1 MSPVRLL
8 RENPGFARLW
18 AAEVV
23 SLLGDWFTIIALA
36 VLVSRSTGGS
46 GLAIGG
52 LLLTQLLPAVVFA
65 PWAGVVVDRFD
76 RRRLLIGSDV
86 IRAIVV
92 LAFIPAAAAGH
103 TQWLYV
109 LAFSHFTVASVFEP
123 GRAALMP
130 ALLAPGD
137 LVAGSTLSTVTWS
150 VMAALGGLAG
160 GTLLT
165 VLGLRAAFLLD
176 SLTFVAS
183 AALIA
188 SIPRASVARAATERG
203 AEGVRFLPAV
213 RYLIAHPVTGA
224 TLLVKGMNGL
234 AVADT
239 FIVIYGTR
247 LFARGEGGAL
257 SVGLLYACFGLGALL
272 APTLLNLA
280 NDGTPSR
287 MRRFIALGAALL
299 AAGLLMLSRAP
310 SLPVACLATSL
321 RGMGGSINW
330 TFSTI
335 ILQKVVPDSML
346 GRIFALDFASAQLA
360 AVSCALLWGLL
371 MDAAGVRPVVLL
383 AACLAL
389 LPCAAWALC
398 LERMDRRE
406 PGGRLGS

>member
-1 MSPVRLL
+1 MKPVALL

-36 VLVSRSTGGS
+36 VVVSRDTGGS

-76 RRRLLIGSDV
+76 RRRLLIGSDA
-86 IRAIVV
+86 IRAVLV

-103 TQWLYV
+103 SQWLYV
-109 LAFSHFTVASVFEP
+109 PAFLHFTVASVFEP

-130 ALLAPGD
+130 ALLAPAD
-137 LVAGSTLSTVTWS
+137 LVAGSALSTVTWS

-160 GTLLT
+160 GSLLT
-165 VLGLRAAFLLD
+165 LLGLRAAFVLD

-188 SIPRASVARAATERG
+188 SIPRGSAARRESHSSK
-203 AEGVRFLPAV
+203 EPVRFLAAV

-234 AVADT
+234 AVVDT

-257 SVGLLYACFGLGALL
+257 SVGLLYASFGLGALL
-272 APTLLNLA
+272 APTLLNLT
-280 NDGTPSR
+280 NDGTPAR
-287 MRRFIALGAALL
+287 MRRFIALGTGLL
-299 AAGLLMLSRAP
+299 AAGLLVLSHAP
-310 SLPVACLATSL
+310 SLGVACVAIAL
-321 RGMGGSINW
+321 RGMGGSTNW

-335 ILQKVVPDSML
+335 ILQKVVPDRML
-346 GRIFALDFASAQLA
+346 GRVFALDFASAQLA
-360 AVSCALLWGLL
+360 AVSSALAWGVL
-371 MDAAGVRPVVLL
+371 MDRSGVRPVVLL
-383 AACLAL
+383 AGCLAL
-389 LPCAAWALC
+389 LPCAVWTLC
-398 LERMDRRE
+398 LGRMDRRE
-406 PGGRLGS
+406 PAVH